1 MAFPLSVLDLSPID
15 AGVNSTQAL
24 RNTIELARQAE
35 RLEQRRRDLVAE
47 NQALREE
54 IHRLQT
60 DDRYIEQ
67 LAREH
72 LGLLKPGEVEL
83 QIVPS
88 EPPPPS
94 SDDPATPHAEPPWS
108 ARLWAFLESMFRVDP
123 VKKP

>member
-1 MAFPLSVLDLSPID
+1 MALGMLVALS
-15 AGVNSTQAL
+15 AQYFRTY
-24 RNTIELARQAE
+24 TLARQAE

-67 LAREH
+67 LAREQ

-83 QIVPS
+83 QIVTSQPP
-88 EPPPPS
+88 EPG
-94 SDDPATPHAEPPWS
+94 SDDSSTSRAEPSWP
-108 ARLWAFLESMFRVDP
+108 ARVWAFLESIFRPDP

>member
-1 MAFPLSVLDLSPID
+1 MAMGMLVALSAQYFRTYS
-15 AGVNSTQAL
+15 
-24 RNTIELARQAE
+24 LARQAE
-35 RLEQRRRDLVAE
+35 RLEQRRHDLVAE

-67 LAREH
+67 LAREQ

-88 EPPPPS
+88 QPPAS
-94 SDDPATPHAEPPWS
+94 GEDAEEGAGRGPATLRAEPSWP
-108 ARLWAFLESMFRVDP
+108 ARFWAFLESLLKLDP

>member
-1 MAFPLSVLDLSPID
+1 MALGMLVALSAQYFRTYS
-15 AGVNSTQAL
+15 
-24 RNTIELARQAE
+24 LARQAE

-67 LAREH
+67 LAREQ

-88 EPPPPS
+88 QPPAPD
-94 SDDPATPHAEPPWS
+94 SDDPATPRAEPPWP
-108 ARLWAFLESMFRVDP
+108 ARFWAFLESILRLDP

>member
-1 MAFPLSVLDLSPID
+1 MALGMLVALSAQYFRTYS
-15 AGVNSTQAL
+15 
-24 RNTIELARQAE
+24 LARQAV

-67 LAREH
+67 LAREQ

-88 EPPPPS
+88 QPPAPS
-94 SDDPATPHAEPPWS
+94 SEDQATPRAEPPWPT
-108 ARLWAFLESMFRVDP
+108 RVWAFLESILRGDP
-123 VKKP
+123 VEKP